1 MTEQEQGIT
10 IQSEAVRLSGTV
22 TMDVNREMTEIQ
34 KVETTKMEDLEKI
47 AVLGA
52 GPGLSRKAMQ
62 VMMSSEMN
70 MLAGATGEDKQV
82 YFGDPHIG
90 RHIQQLKAA
99 QFTGLAKNRGIG
111 FTRKRSSKR
120 KRK

>member
-10 IQSEAVRLSGTV
+10 IQSEAIRLSGSV

-47 AVLGA
+47 AVLGS
-52 GPGLSRKAMQ
+52 GPGLSRQAMH
-62 VMMSSEMN
+62 VMMASGMN
-70 MLAGATGEDKQV
+70 MTAGTTSEEKQA

-99 QFTGLAKNRGIG
+99 QFAGLAKNRGIG